1 MTEATVAQQRRILA
15 LVTDLFFTLKIGD
28 TAKSVGLPIHFV
40 GSAEEFLDSIRKAR
54 PGLVIADLTLDGI
67 DLAALFEE
75 LAAEAHQVPVP
86 ILGYTTHAD
95 WKRTEPLARQM
106 HQGGHQGYSV
116 AQFSRADA
124 AVDST
129 GISAS
134 VIRRADV
141 RGRPVA
147 AGSARRHR
155 DWHRDQP

>member
-95 WKRTEPLARQM
+95 WKRTSPLHDRCTKVVTKDTLSRSLAELMRQLTQ
-106 HQGGHQGYSV
+106 QG
-116 AQFSRADA
+116 
-124 AVDST
+124 
-129 GISAS
+129 
-134 VIRRADV
+134 
-141 RGRPVA
+141 
-147 AGSARRHR
+147 
-155 DWHRDQP
+155 